1 MSLGNS
7 TGPDD
12 PLHARTALTLAA
24 ATIMA
29 VCAAVSSWSIV
40 DHAFGE
46 TDGPLASL
54 STALVAGGIAFMKS
68 IDWLRRNF
76 R

>member
-7 TGPDD
+7 TGPND

-24 ATIMA
+24 ATVMA
-29 VCAAVSSWSIV
+29 ACSAVSSWSIV
-40 DHAFGE
+40 DHALGGTE
-46 TDGPLASL
+46 GPLAPL
-54 STALVAGGIAFMKS
+54 SAALVAGGIAFMKS

>member
-1 MSLGNS
+1 MSLDNS
-7 TGPDD
+7 TGPNG
-12 PLHARTALTLAA
+12 PLHARTALILTV

-29 VCAAVSSWSIV
+29 VSAAVSSWSMV

-46 TDGPLASL
+46 ADGPLAAL
-54 STALVAGGIAFMKS
+54 STALVTGGITFMGS

-76 R
+76 G

>member
-1 MSLGNS
+1 MSLDNS
-7 TGPDD
+7 TGPND

-24 ATIMA
+24 ATVMA
-29 VCAAVSSWSIV
+29 ACTAISSWSMV
-40 DHAFGE
+40 DHALGE
-46 TDGPLASL
+46 TDGPLAPL
-54 STALVAGGIAFMKS
+54 STALVAGGTAFMKS